1 MRGFEIIA
9 IVIGVFFAI
18 GIAVGML
25 LVIALPL
32 LRAALGNRRCH
43 RRYREGGANWR
54 RQPPRDDDDW
64 RSSSLA
70 RRLSRR
76 PSIPTGLP
84 GCLTGAQSS

>member
-32 LRAALGNRRCH
+32 LRSALRTRRNRRRYKNGGDWWKLSPDNAV
-43 RRYREGGANWR
+43 RR
-54 RQPPRDDDDW
+54 PPRW
-64 RSSSLA
+64 
-70 RRLSRR
+70 
-76 PSIPTGLP
+76 P
-84 GCLTGAQSS
+84 GG

>member
-32 LRAALGNRRCH
+32 LQSVLLHRRNRR
-43 RRYREGGANWR
+43 RYMDGGGNWWK
-54 RQPPRDDDDW
+54 QSPRDDDG
-64 RSSSLA
+64 
-70 RRLSRR
+70 RR
-76 PSIPTGLP
+76 PPRWP
-84 GCLTGAQSS
+84 GG

>member
-32 LRAALGNRRCH
+32 LRGMLWNRRN
-43 RRYREGGANWR
+43 RRRDLDGDGNWSKLS
-54 RQPPRDDDDW
+54 PRDDDD
-64 RSSSLA
+64 R
-70 RRLSRR
+70 RR
-76 PSIPTGLP
+76 PPRWP
-84 GCLTGAQSS
+84 GG